1 MSGCRMNGDMPA
13 IVTATEVAPR
23 AQAMGVDEVGNW
35 SYVRESAI
43 APLLWDRPATSGVA
57 SSSLPMSFNPSS
69 AVGASALR
77 TMGRGGGRT
86 GLSMLGWVKNAMDL
100 NRPPATCEV
109 VSPIFQEVRIC
120 RRHCCDRD
128 RLC

>member
-1 MSGCRMNGDMPA
+1 MSGCRMNGDIPA

-35 SYVRESAI
+35 SYVRESAT
-43 APLLWDRPATSGVA
+43 APLLWDRPATSGA
-57 SSSLPMSFNPSS
+57 SSS

-86 GLSMLGWVKNAMDL
+86 GLSILGWVKNAMDL

-109 VSPIFQEVRIC
+109 VSPIFQEVPIC